1 MKPHARKLIQTF
13 VTGLLTALPLA
24 ATVLVFVWAAR
35 FLYDLVGPSSM
46 VGRGLKALGL
56 GVTGSEIAGYA
67 IGAGIVAAAVFG
79 LGLVVQTRLKHV
91 WHDVVESIIQRVPLV
106 RNVYDL
112 IRRFVDLVSKRDKD
126 GVNSMSPVW
135 LQFGGDGP
143 AVLGLLSTPQPVLMG
158 GQPFVAV
165 LVPTAPVPVSG
176 GLIFVPQ
183 AWVRPADIGVEG
195 LTSIYVSMGVTAGQH
210 LPMAPTPA
218 SAPVPC
224 AAPVV
229 DANEASAA
237 TPPCQDEAPQAPAAR

>member
-1 MKPHARKLIQTF
+1 MKPHGRKIVQTF

-24 ATVLVFVWAAR
+24 ATVLIFVWAAR
-35 FLYDLVGPSSM
+35 FLYDLVGPSSV
-46 VGRGLKALGL
+46 VGQGLKALGL

-67 IGAGIVAAAVFG
+67 IGVGIVAVTIFG

-91 WHDVVESIIQRVPLV
+91 WHDVVESVIQRVPLV

-112 IRRFVDLVSKRDKD
+112 IRRFVDLVSKREKD

-165 LVPTAPVPVSG
+165 LVPTAPVPVGG

-183 AWVRPADIGVEG
+183 AWVRPAEIGVEG

-210 LPMAPTPA
+210 LPTAAAAAA
-218 SAPVPC
+218 SATTHSNAKTHRNTHP
-224 AAPVV
+224 
-229 DANEASAA
+229 DAHQ
-237 TPPCQDEAPQAPAAR
+237 PPGHEAP